1 MAKLKRPSAPAAPST
16 SASTATASPAWFTYF
31 LCTLCGLLI
40 GASGTYLILAPNL
53 QQGSAPVTRLSD
65 PASGAMPSTGTDSH
79 VPTPA
84 LTAGMAPA
92 LADRTLGN
100 FYYDHSDWAQAIRY
114 YESAIKQGSDDADIR
129 TDLGN
134 AYRFTGRANEALTQY
149 QLAQKINP
157 LHEFSLFNQAGIYAE
172 LLGQPQEAIARWNEY
187 LVHFPNGTNAA
198 AARSLIA
205 QTQAQ
210 MSGLMPA
217 APINPLTAP
226 ATGTKSGDDLLE
238 RLKKLSEQP
247 APKG

>member
-1 MAKLKRPSAPAAPST
+1 MAKLKHPSAPAASNAPA
-16 SASTATASPAWFTYF
+16 SAAASPAWFTYF

-40 GASGTYLILAPNL
+40 GASGTYLILAPKL
-53 QQGSAPVTRLSD
+53 QQGGAPVTRLSD
-65 PASGAMPSTGTDSH
+65 PASAATPSAGIDSH
-79 VPTPA
+79 VPTPE

-92 LADRTLGN
+92 QADRTLGN

-172 LLGQPQEAIARWNEY
+172 LLGQPQEAINRWNEY
-187 LVHFPNGTNAA
+187 LVRFPQGTNVA

-217 APINPLTAP
+217 APANPLTGSA
-226 ATGTKSGDDLLE
+226 ATKAGDDLIE

>member
-1 MAKLKRPSAPAAPST
+1 MAKLKHSSAPAAPST
-16 SASTATASPAWFTYF
+16 PAPAATSPAWFTYF

-40 GASGTYLILAPNL
+40 GSAGTYLILAPKL
-53 QQGSAPVTRLSD
+53 QQGGAPVTRQADST
-65 PASGAMPSTGTDSH
+65 SGAMPSAGADSH
-79 VPTPA
+79 LPTPE

-92 LADRTLGN
+92 QADRTLGN
-100 FYYDHSDWAQAIRY
+100 FHYDHSDWTQAIRY

-134 AYRFTGRANEALTQY
+134 AYRFTGRANEAITQY

-157 LHEFSLFNQAGIYAE
+157 QHEFSLFNQAGIYAE
-172 LLGQPQEAIARWNEY
+172 LLGQPQEAINRWNEY
-187 LVHFPNGTNAA
+187 LARFPNGTNVV

-217 APINPLTAP
+217 APANPLTGP
-226 ATGTKSGDDLLE
+226 AATKAGDDLIE

-247 APKG
+247 PPKP